1 MTRKKS
7 EGLELINL
15 IESRASGR
23 LGGYIFMS
31 NNRIRVDKR
40 YLKKYLLKKLAKQ
53 RRDNELS

>member
-1 MTRKKS
+1 MTRKKT
-7 EGLELINL
+7 EGLEFINL

-40 YLKKYLLKKLAKQ
+40 YLKKYLLKKLAKEK
-53 RRDNELS
+53 RDHELR

>member
-1 MTRKKS
+1 MTRKKT
-7 EGLELINL
+7 EGLELVNL

-40 YLKKYLLKKLAKQ
+40 YLKKYLLKKLAKE
-53 RRDNELS
+53 RRDAEIR

>member
-1 MTRKKS
+1 MTKKRT
-7 EGLELINL
+7 EGLEFVNL
-15 IESRASGR
+15 IESNASGR

-40 YLKKYLLKKLAKQ
+40 YLKKYLLKKIAKE

>member
-1 MTRKKS
+1 MIKRKD
-7 EGLELINL
+7 EGLEFVNL

-40 YLKKYLLKKLAKQ
+40 YLKKYLLKKLAKE
-53 RRDNELS
+53 RRNKDLS